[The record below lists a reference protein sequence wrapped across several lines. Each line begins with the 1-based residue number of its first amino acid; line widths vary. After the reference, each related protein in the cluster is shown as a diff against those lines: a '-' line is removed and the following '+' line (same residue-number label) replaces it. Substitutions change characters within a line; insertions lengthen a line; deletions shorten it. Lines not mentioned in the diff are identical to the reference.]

1 LAPGRR
7 ASVLEIPSMKRWRVS
22 TNSAPGPALLFSFLA
37 SSSSTHWRTKQRDP
51 HLLAPRVRWSSHR
64 QCRGRRSPMTPPR
77 GAVGPGTRRRSDQSH
92 HPLTPTTMGS
102 LDDRSM
108 LARFISLLFA
118 LSGWRRV
125 VPRAP
130 AHERIRGGRAPSI
143 RRLSL
148 SVAKEF
154 PRAHSLIEPARACRR
169 HAGGP
174 TPGSLRRHRGWRR
187 RRRRPALGI
196 IGGVVP
202 QHRPQNAGQPAG
214 QRHRR
219 HRPAS
224 PRGDP
229 QGPGP

>member
-1 LAPGRR
+1 MRSSHKFVVHPAPG
-7 ASVLEIPSMKRWRVS
+7 A
-22 TNSAPGPALLFSFLA
+22 ALLFSFLA
-37 SSSSTHWRTKQRDP
+37 APPLLHWRTKQRDP
-51 HLLAPRVRWSSHR
+51 PSCPSGPLVFASTMAGAAARHD
-64 QCRGRRSPMTPPR
+64 SPLR
-77 GAVGPGTRRRSDQSH
+77 AIGPGTRRRSDH
-92 HPLTPTTMGS
+92 HSPPMGS
-102 LDDRSM
+102 VNDWSM

-154 PRAHSLIEPARACRR
+154 PRAHSLIEPARASPSSR
-169 HAGGP
+169 HAGAPLVRYAGIVA
-174 TPGSLRRHRGWRR
+174 GVR

-202 QHRPQNAGQPAG
+202 QHRPENPGQPAG

-224 PRGDP
+224 PRRDP